1 MEPDFTLTPHRSTR
15 ARIALTIGDPA
26 GIGPELVQALL
37 DDDALARD
45 VQLIVVGPE
54 DLKPDGLGFW
64 QGPDSPDSATH
75 LWCST
80 PGSGRVTMGRA
91 QADCGRTALAA
102 LRCGADMAQ
111 AGDVAALVTAPVC
124 KKALHMAG
132 EEVEGQT
139 ELLGRWAGAR
149 LCEMVAVSG
158 NLRVM
163 LLSRHLPLAAALQRV
178 RRAVIVER
186 LRLFDSTL
194 RAEGI
199 PAPRLAV
206 AGLNPHAGEGG
217 LFGSEEADEIAPA
230 VAEARALG
238 MSVHGPFSPDSV
250 FLEGMRGQWE
260 GVLALYHDQGFIPL
274 KLLSE
279 GRGVTLLAGL
289 PYRRLSPVHGTAF
302 DIAGSGRA
310 DPGNLR
316 MAVQM
321 AARGA
326 LGSHQAQEEDPSEA
340 LEGVDCKS
348 LPST

>member
-1 MEPDFTLTPHRSTR
+1 MDPESTLKPHRNAR
-15 ARIALTIGDPA
+15 ARIALTVGDPA

-37 DDDALARD
+37 DDDALARA
-45 VQLIVVGPE
+45 VQLVVVGPE
-54 DLKPDGLGFW
+54 DLKPEGVGSW
-64 QGPDSPDSATH
+64 QGTDSPDSTIH

-102 LRCGADMAQ
+102 LRRGAGMAQ
-111 AGDVAALVTAPVC
+111 AGEVEALVTAPVC
-124 KKALHMAG
+124 KEALHLAG

-139 ELLGRWAGAR
+139 ELLGRWAGASQ
-149 LCEMVAVSG
+149 CEMVAMAG

-163 LLSRHLPLAAALQRV
+163 LLSRHMPLAAALKEV
-178 RRAVIVER
+178 RRATIVER

-217 LFGSEEADEIAPA
+217 LFGSEEIDEIAPA
-230 VAEARALG
+230 VAEACALG
-238 MSVHGPFSPDSV
+238 LSVQGPISPDRV
-250 FLEGMRGQWE
+250 FLEGSRGHWD

-279 GRGVTLLAGL
+279 GSGVTLLAGL

-302 DIAGSGRA
+302 DIAGEGRA
-310 DPGNLR
+310 DPTNLR
-316 MAVQM
+316 VAVVM
-321 AARGA
+321 AARGG
-326 LGSHQAQEEDPSEA
+326 LGSRPSQEEGPASAQEE
-340 LEGVDCKS
+340 VDCES

>member
-1 MEPDFTLTPHRSTR
+1 MEPDSTLTPHRSKR
-15 ARIALTIGDPA
+15 ARIALTVGDPA
-26 GIGPELVQALL
+26 GIGPELVQSLL
-37 DDDALARD
+37 DDEGLARE
-45 VQLIVVGPE
+45 VQLVVVGPE
-54 DLKPDGLGFW
+54 DLRPGGVGIW
-64 QGPDSPDSATH
+64 EGAGSSDSAPH
-75 LWCST
+75 LWCAT
-80 PGSGRVTMGRA
+80 PGSGRVTMGSA

-124 KKALHMAG
+124 KEALHMAG
-132 EEVEGQT
+132 GEVEGQT
-139 ELLGRWAGAR
+139 ELLGRWAGAKN
-149 LCEMVAVSG
+149 CEMVAVAG

-163 LLSRHLPLAAALQRV
+163 LLSRHLPLAVALKRV
-178 RRAVIVER
+178 RRTAIVER

-206 AGLNPHAGEGG
+206 AGLNPHAGESG
-217 LFGSEEADEIAPA
+217 LFGSEEIDEIAPA
-230 VAEARALG
+230 VEEARALG
-238 MSVHGPFSPDSV
+238 MSVHGPISPDSV
-250 FLEGMRGQWE
+250 FLEGARGQWD
-260 GVLALYHDQGFIPL
+260 GILALYHDQGFIPL

-316 MAVQM
+316 IAVQM

-326 LGSHQAQEEDPSEA
+326 LGSHQAQEDDPSDG
-340 LEGVDCKS
+340 LERVDCKS

>member
-1 MEPDFTLTPHRSTR
+1 MEPDFTLTPHRNTR

-45 VQLIVVGPE
+45 VQLVVVGPE
-54 DLKPDGLGFW
+54 DLKPEGLGFW
-64 QGPDSPDSATH
+64 QGPDSPDSTTH
-75 LWCST
+75 LWCPT
-80 PGSGRVTMGRA
+80 PGSGRVTMGSA

-111 AGDVAALVTAPVC
+111 TGDVAALVTAPVC
-124 KKALHMAG
+124 KEALHLAG

-139 ELLGRWAGAR
+139 ELLGRWAGAEQ
-149 LCEMVAVSG
+149 CEMVAVAG

-163 LLSRHLPLAAALQRV
+163 LLSRHLSLAAALKEV
-178 RRAVIVER
+178 RHPTIVER

-217 LFGSEEADEIAPA
+217 LFGSEEIEEIAPA
-230 VAEARALG
+230 VAEARARG
-238 MSVHGPFSPDSV
+238 ISVHGPISPDRV
-250 FLEGMRGQWE
+250 FLEGARGQWD
-260 GVLALYHDQGFIPL
+260 GILALYHDQGFIPL

-310 DPGNLR
+310 DPTNLR
-316 MAVQM
+316 IAVQM
-321 AARGA
+321 AASGG
-326 LGSHQAQEEDPSEA
+326 LGSHQAQEEGPSDT
-340 LEGVDCKS
+340 LEGVDCDS
-348 LPST
+348 LSST

>member
-1 MEPDFTLTPHRSTR
+1 MESNSTLTPHRNTR
-15 ARIALTIGDPA
+15 VRIALTVGDPA
-26 GIGPELVQALL
+26 GIGPELVQSLL
-37 DDDALARD
+37 DDEGLARE
-45 VQLIVVGPE
+45 VQLVVAGPE
-54 DLKPDGLGFW
+54 DLRPGDVGIWEGA
-64 QGPDSPDSATH
+64 GSSDSVPH
-75 LWCST
+75 LWCAT

-124 KKALHMAG
+124 KAALHLAG

-139 ELLGRWAGAR
+139 ELLGRWAGVK
-149 LCEMVAVSG
+149 LCEMVAVAG

-163 LLSRHLPLAAALQRV
+163 LLSRHLPLAAALKRV

-217 LFGSEEADEIAPA
+217 LFGSEEIDEIAPA
-230 VAEARALG
+230 VDEARALG
-238 MSVHGPFSPDSV
+238 MSVHGPISPDSV
-250 FLEGMRGQWE
+250 FLEGARGQWD

-316 MAVQM
+316 IAVQM
-321 AARGA
+321 AARGVIGTHA
-326 LGSHQAQEEDPSEA
+326 VQEEDPADA

>member
-1 MEPDFTLTPHRSTR
+1 MEPDSTLTPHRSTR
-15 ARIALTIGDPA
+15 ARIALTVGDPA
-26 GIGPELVQALL
+26 GIGPELVQSLL
-37 DDDALARD
+37 DDEGLARE
-45 VQLIVVGPE
+45 VQLVVVGPE
-54 DLKPDGLGFW
+54 DLRPGGVEIW
-64 QGPDSPDSATH
+64 EGAGSSDSAPH
-75 LWCST
+75 LWCAT
-80 PGSGRVTMGRA
+80 PGSGRVTMGSA

-124 KKALHMAG
+124 KEALHMAG

-139 ELLGRWAGAR
+139 ELLGRWAGAK
-149 LCEMVAVSG
+149 LCEMVAVAG

-163 LLSRHLPLAAALQRV
+163 LLSRHLPLAAALKRV
-178 RRAVIVER
+178 RRTVIVER

-217 LFGSEEADEIAPA
+217 LFGSEEIDEIAPA
-230 VAEARALG
+230 VDEARALG
-238 MSVHGPFSPDSV
+238 ISVHGPISPDSV
-250 FLEGMRGQWE
+250 FLEGARGQWD

-316 MAVQM
+316 IAVQM
-321 AARGA
+321 AARGVF
-326 LGSHQAQEEDPSEA
+326 GSQPAQEQGPSDA
-340 LEGVDCKS
+340 LEGVDCDS
-348 LPST
+348 LSSA